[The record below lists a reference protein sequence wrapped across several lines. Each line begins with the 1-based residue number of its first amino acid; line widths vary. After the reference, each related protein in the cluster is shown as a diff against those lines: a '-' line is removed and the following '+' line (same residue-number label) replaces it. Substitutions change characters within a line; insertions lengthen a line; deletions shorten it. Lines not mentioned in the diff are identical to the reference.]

1 MLVSGAKIA
10 DIRVC
15 CEIISDQL
23 DYLMLLENNMP
34 VNRVPRNQLV
44 LPRLD
49 MAYKWESLR

>member
-10 DIRVC
+10 DIRGY

-23 DYLMLLENNMP
+23 DHLMLLENNMP
-34 VNRVPRNQLV
+34 VNRVPRNHRV

-49 MAYKWESLR
+49 MAYKWE